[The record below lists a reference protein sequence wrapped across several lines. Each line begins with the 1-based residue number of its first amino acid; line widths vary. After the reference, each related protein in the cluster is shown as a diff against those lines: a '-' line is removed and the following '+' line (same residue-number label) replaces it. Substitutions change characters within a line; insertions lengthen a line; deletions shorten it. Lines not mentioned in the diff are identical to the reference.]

1 MKIKVEELWS
11 CKGVLQLSSRDMAR
25 PNSETTASSNAKA
38 DSSFSYKQQDN

>member
-25 PNSETTASSNAKA
+25 PNSETSSNAKA